1 MSPYDERNL
10 ERLVHQA
17 LGDLPRRPAPIT
29 LEARVQAEVAR
40 RAARPWWRKG
50 FAHWPG
56 PARAG
61 FAVLALG
68 AVPAF
73 MLAATRLMAR
83 VDVAHL
89 ETTLAPEMR
98 FFHAATSLAQT
109 LSTLGGDIIGSIP
122 ALWLYGGVA
131 TFAALYLAL
140 FGLGAAAYRT
150 LYASA

>member
-109 LSTLGGDIIGSIP
+109 LSTLGGDIQRSERSPSSAI
-122 ALWLYGGVA
+122 
-131 TFAALYLAL
+131 
-140 FGLGAAAYRT
+140 
-150 LYASA
+150 ASRNTPSTAPMTGT